1 MNITPSY
8 IMMIKNSD
16 SFDYM
21 INNHTH
27 ILMRLH
33 KSEKE
38 NRLRMS
44 ESSSKNDFEL
54 LRMKAR
60 ALNAAKIILET
71 IC

>member
-1 MNITPSY
+1 
-8 IMMIKNSD
+8 MMIKNSD

>member
-8 IMMIKNSD
+8 IAMTKNSD
-16 SFDYM
+16 SFDYL

-27 ILMRLH
+27 ILARLH
-33 KSEKE
+33 KSEQE

-44 ESSSKNDFEL
+44 ESNSKNDFEH

-71 IC
+71 LC